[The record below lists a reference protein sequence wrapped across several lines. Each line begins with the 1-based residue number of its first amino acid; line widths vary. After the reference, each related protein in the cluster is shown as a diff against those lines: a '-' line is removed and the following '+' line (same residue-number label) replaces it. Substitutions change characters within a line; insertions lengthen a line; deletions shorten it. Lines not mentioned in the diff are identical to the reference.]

1 MEQLST
7 TTTSNAV
14 SLIDEDNRGPVETFQ
29 YIVIR
34 VGAEQY
40 GIDIRYVDNIV
51 RMQSVTRVPKAPKYL
66 KGVINLRGEVI
77 PVMSI
82 RLKMGLEPDEITRAT
97 RIIILKLEQEGN
109 VGVMVD
115 EVKEV
120 VTLASTDIDKVSH
133 ETVKDGKPNFI
144 SGIGKHSN
152 GLISLLDLNSITL
165 EENA

>member
-7 TTTSNAV
+7 ANNLSV
-14 SLIDEDNRGPVETFQ
+14 VGEDNRGPVETFQ

-51 RMQSVTRVPKAPKYL
+51 RMQAVTRVPKVPNYL

-82 RLKMGLEPDEITRAT
+82 RLKMGLEDDEITRAT

-120 VTLASTDIDKVSH
+120 VTLTADQIDKVSH
-133 ETVKDGKPNFI
+133 EPKDGRPCFI
-144 SGIGKHSN
+144 NGIGKHN
-152 GLISLLDLNSITL
+152 GGLISLLDLNSITL
-165 EENA
+165 GDSV

>member
-7 TTTSNAV
+7 ANNLSVAG
-14 SLIDEDNRGPVETFQ
+14 EDNRGPVETFQ

-51 RMQSVTRVPKAPKYL
+51 RMQAVTRVPKVPNYL

-82 RLKMGLEPDEITRAT
+82 RLKMGLENDEVTRAT

-120 VTLASTDIDKVSH
+120 VTLTADQIDKVSH
-133 ETVKDGKPNFI
+133 EPKDGRPMFI
-144 SGIGKHSN
+144 NGIGKHNN

-165 EENA
+165 GDNA